1 MRRSVIQATLI
12 ALVLAL
18 GAAGAA
24 MAHDPSGEEEVV
36 VEPAEVTSGDSVV
49 VAGSGLEPDD
59 ERVLVLA
66 GADLVV
72 DFGTVATDAEGMFQI
87 ELTIP
92 SHLPSGIYELRAIG
106 DETVTAEL
114 GITAVAGGAEASSA
128 PDDLRQIVVPRERTP
143 MELSLILVVVALA
156 AVAGGVLAWGAERV
170 RGAISRPPPA
180 G

>member
-92 SHLPSGIYELRAIG
+92 RHLPTATYELRAIG
-106 DETVTAEL
+106 DETVTAQL
-114 GITAVAGGAEASSA
+114 AVTAAAGGADPAA
-128 PDDLRQIVVPRERTP
+128 AADDPTQAVVPRERTTI
-143 MELSLILVVVALA
+143 EVAVILGLVALA
-156 AVAGGVLAWGAERV
+156 AVAGGLLVWGAERL
-170 RGAISRPPPA
+170 RGEA
-180 G
+180 GA